1 MSHLDRPYFVTMGS
15 YQMAI
20 LLLFNEH
27 QQLTL
32 SEIEEATKINIK
44 ELEKQII
51 SLIENK
57 LLLGNMVS
65 NNYQVIMN
73 DEFCF

>member
-20 LLLFNEH
+20 LLTFNDHE
-27 QQLTL
+27 QLTL
-32 SEIEEATKINIK
+32 NEIEEATKVNIK
-44 ELEKQII
+44 ELEKQIL

-57 LLLGNMVS
+57 FLSS
-65 NNYQVIMN
+65 NTVRHMSMN
-73 DEFCF
+73 